1 MSDYLDLAI
10 KLSENSEGGP
20 FGAVV
25 VKDDYI
31 IGCGS
36 NNVVNSYDPT
46 AHAEVNAIRSACK
59 YIKNHNLNGCVLY
72 SSCEP
77 CPMCLSAS
85 YWSGIE
91 KIIYANDRHLAEEI
105 GFNDKFIYE
114 EFRLP
119 HKDKKVKLTHLPSKE
134 AEIIMKKWS
143 GRLY

>member
-10 KLSENSEGGP
+10 KLSESSNGGP

-25 VKDDYI
+25 VKDNQI

-36 NNVVNSYDPT
+36 NNVVNTYDPT

-59 YIKNHNLNGCVLY
+59 QIKNHNLKGCILY

-77 CPMCLSAS
+77 CPMCLSAA

-91 KIIYANDRHLAEEI
+91 KIVYANDRNLAEKI
-105 GFNDKFIYE
+105 GFDDKFIYE
-114 EFRLP
+114 EFVLA
-119 HKDKKVKLTHLPSKE
+119 HKDKKVKLIHSPNEE
-134 AEIIMKKWS
+134 AENIMKNWS
-143 GRLY
+143 GKLY